1 MSEKRKKLLKIFF
14 IALAAGVLT
23 LIVSLV
29 MTNWGAVYREI
40 PENASEWKT
49 PENEE
54 VQAKV
59 EEISQRIL
67 SGGNY
72 GFDDLLYVL
81 DHDSAAGEKVIAY
94 LTEQGELT
102 SSFPQ

>member
-1 MSEKRKKLLKIFF
+1 MPEKRKRLSRIFF

-23 LIVSLV
+23 LAASLA
-29 MTNWGAVYREI
+29 MANWGTVYREI

-94 LTEQGELT
+94 LTEQGKLT
-102 SSFPQ
+102 SSLPQ